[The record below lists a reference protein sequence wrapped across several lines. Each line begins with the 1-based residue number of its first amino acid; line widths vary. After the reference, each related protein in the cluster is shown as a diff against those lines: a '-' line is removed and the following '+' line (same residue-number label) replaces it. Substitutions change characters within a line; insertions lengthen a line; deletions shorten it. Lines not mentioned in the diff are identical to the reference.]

1 MNEQYHP
8 YQNNY
13 YPQQQMGNTVY
24 QYNPII
30 PQNPN
35 PNISNMF
42 NQSTLQQAQIPP
54 PFIPQQQ
61 CLNQLPPLPQL
72 QQQSLPQQY
81 LYQSQPPSQ
90 YPPLP
95 LPQPQPLLQPQF
107 VIFVKKMY
115 VKIK

>member
-1 MNEQYHP
+1 
-8 YQNNY
+8 
-13 YPQQQMGNTVY
+13 
-24 QYNPII
+24 
-30 PQNPN
+30 
-35 PNISNMF
+35 MF

-61 CLNQLPPLPQL
+61 CLNQLPPLPQQYPLPQAQQLLQPQL

-81 LYQSQPPSQ
+81 LYQEQSPSQ

-95 LPQPQPLLQPQF
+95 LPQPQPQAQQLLQQQQPLLQPQF